1 MKQNQSHTKNSIDP
15 CKRIQDSLGFWI
27 PRCGF
32 RIPGTWFLY
41 LSVEHGFWVLI
52 ISGIANSLSCNP
64 DSKTEIQKQ
73 NFLWFR
79 IPLAKFPGFRNPD
92 SLAWGKLV
100 HGVKWVRIVVAYHEY
115 YKDLYGDSNQPTTA
129 ELNLAG
135 IAMKRP
141 RTATKTP

>member
-1 MKQNQSHTKNSIDP
+1 MKQNQSHTKTSIAP
-15 CKRIQDSLGFWI
+15 CKGIQDSLGFWI

-41 LSVEHGFWVLI
+41 LSVEHGFWILI

-79 IPLAKFPGFRNPD
+79 IPQAKFPGFRNPD
-92 SLAWGKLV
+92 SLAWGKPV
-100 HGVKWVRIVVAYHEY
+100 HDVKWVRIVVAYHEY